1 MGDLQMQLPRPTF
14 ETWLKSTEGVAENG
28 EVFVVEV
35 PTAFAVE
42 WLEKRMFHSL
52 QRTLEKVAGHPMQ
65 LQLQVRAGGIS
76 YAMEGRNCPKGSLR
90 RPIGHCLSSS
100 R

>member
-1 MGDLQMQLPRPTF
+1 MQLPRPTF
-14 ETWLKSTEGVAENG
+14 ETWLKSTEGVADDG

-65 LQLQVRAGGIS
+65 LQLQVRAGGIFLCN
-76 YAMEGRNCPKGSLR
+76 GKGPTAKR
-90 RPIGHCLSSS
+90 GLSGGQSAAV
-100 R
+100 